1 MISRQQKKR
10 MARESRRSRVRKKV
24 QGTAERPRLC
34 VYRSNG
40 HMYAQIIDDT
50 AGKTLASASSLRLEV
65 PEQGAGGEDGDK
77 KKKKKPEGLKVR
89 RARAVGGRI
98 AEAALEKGITKV
110 VFDRS
115 GFLYHGRVAVLAEA
129 ARKGGL
135 DF

>member
-1 MISRQQKKR
+1 MKSRHKKKR

-24 QGTAERPRLC
+24 RGTPDRPRLC

-40 HMYAQIIDDT
+40 HMYAQIIDDI
-50 AGKTLASASSLRLEV
+50 AGRTLASASSLRLEI
-65 PEQGAGGEDGDK
+65 PDHGEEAEAEGK
-77 KKKKKPEGLKVR
+77 KGKKKPEGIKTR
-89 RARAVGGRI
+89 RARAVGTKI
-98 AEAALEKGITKV
+98 AEAALEKGVTRV

-115 GFLYHGRVAVLAEA
+115 GFLYHGRVAALAES